1 MLLDLHRNF
10 IGQGSRRIIITPA
23 NATIEMGRRRSGR
36 GIYVLFFFQ
45 AEDGIRGHCVT
56 GVQTCALPIWAPWL
70 KPSQPSTTCPRCTPK
85 VAVSVHRKLLSA
97 AGMSTHH
104 GSSSSSERE
113 QHDGTGNE
121 QREGAGAVAPT
132 PASNRT
138 MKPVTNVTTSTSRTT
153 R

>member
-1 MLLDLHRNF
+1 M
-10 IGQGSRRIIITPA
+10 
-23 NATIEMGRRRSGR
+23 
-36 GIYVLFFFQ
+36 
-45 AEDGIRGHCVT
+45 AEAVAAVDY
-56 GVQTCALPIWAPWL
+56 LP
-70 KPSQPSTTCPRCTPK
+70 QVRPK

-113 QHDGTGNE
+113 KHDGTGNE

-138 MKPVTNVTTSTSRTT
+138 MKTCHKRHDFNLKNDEMTSRVGWTVA
-153 R
+153 